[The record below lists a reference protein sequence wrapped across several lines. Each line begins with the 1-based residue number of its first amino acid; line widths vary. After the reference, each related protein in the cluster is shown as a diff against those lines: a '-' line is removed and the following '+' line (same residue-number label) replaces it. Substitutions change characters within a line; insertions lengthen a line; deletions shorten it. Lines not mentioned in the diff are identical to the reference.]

1 MRRLALAL
9 VLALG
14 ACGGGGDHRADWFK
28 GCAAADTA
36 LAGLTPTAPARPLD
50 PLEDVLPTSADG
62 FQSAVNTPVAAG
74 DRSLPPWLQA
84 GLESAGAGD
93 GYAAVFSHGEGG
105 PVGGWSAYAFPHP
118 DPSAARKAAT
128 NAYTALV
135 CRFEAK
141 PWTVPG
147 TVAAA
152 TDDRAQVL
160 WTSDKVLFVAEGTDR
175 AQAETA
181 AAAVR
186 AQLAG

>member
-1 MRRLALAL
+1 MRRIALVL

-14 ACGGGGDHRADWFK
+14 ACGGGEDRADWFK
-28 GCAAADTA
+28 GCPAAQTA
-36 LAGLTPTAPARPLD
+36 LAGLTPTAPVRPLD

-62 FQSAVNTPVAAG
+62 FESALNAPVPAG

-84 GLESAGAGD
+84 GLQSAGAGD

-105 PVGGWSAYAFPHP
+105 PAGGWSAYAFPHR
-118 DPSAARKAAT
+118 DPSAARKAAS

-135 CRFEAK
+135 CRFDGE
-141 PWTVPG
+141 PWAVPG

-152 TDDRAQVL
+152 TDDTAQVL
-160 WTSDKVLFVAEGTDR
+160 WTSDRVLFVAEGADK

>member
-1 MRRLALAL
+1 MRLLALAL

-14 ACGGGGDHRADWFK
+14 ACGGGGDDRVDWFE
-28 GCAAADTA
+28 GCTAADTA
-36 LAGLTPTAPARPLD
+36 LAGLTPTAPGRPLD

-62 FQSAVNTPVAAG
+62 FESALNTPVAAG

-105 PVGGWSAYAFPHP
+105 PAGGWTAYAFPHA
-118 DPSAARKAAT
+118 DPAAARKAAA

-135 CRFEAK
+135 CEFDAA
-141 PWTVPG
+141 PWAVPG

-152 TDDRAQVL
+152 TDDTAQVL
-160 WTSDKVLFVAEGTDR
+160 WTSDKVLFVAEAPDKDR
-175 AQAETA
+175 AQTA